1 MKRFIPFVLIALS
14 APAFAG
20 GETWKNVSLVDTM
33 CSAKV
38 KADPDTHTTACAIG
52 CEKGGYG
59 IITAD
64 GVYLKFDESG
74 NTKALAALKASKKKD
89 HLRAVVMGEL
99 SGDTIKVTSVTL
111 E

>member
-1 MKRFIPFVLIALS
+1 MKRLIPVVLIAL
-14 APAFAG
+14 ATPAFAG
-20 GETWKNVSLVDTM
+20 SQTWKNVSLVDTM

-38 KADPDTHTTACAIG
+38 KAEPDTHTTACAIS

-59 IITAD
+59 ILTAE
-64 GVYLKFDESG
+64 GTFLKFDDAG

-89 HLRAVVMGEL
+89 HVRAVVTGEL
-99 SGDTIKVTSVTL
+99 NGDTIKVTSVAL

>member
-1 MKRFIPFVLIALS
+1 MKRLIPLVLITLS
-14 APAFAG
+14 VPAFA

-38 KADPDTHTTACAIG
+38 KADPDKHTTDCAIG

-64 GVYLKFDESG
+64 GKFLKFDDAG
-74 NTKALAALKASKKKD
+74 NTKAIAALKASKKKD
-89 HLRAVVMGEL
+89 HLRAAVTGEL
-99 SGDTIKVTSVTL
+99 SGDTIKVATL
-111 E
+111 SLE